1 MTDNINHPA
10 HYTAGGIEC
19 IDALAAATEGLR
31 GIEAVC
37 TANAIKYL
45 WRWKRKNGV
54 EDLQKAIWYTERLIK
69 ALEKPAEEH
78 DGCGGCRY
86 DNLEENDEP
95 CASCKGTANT
105 LEENW
110 VRRDYFER
118 CKEGEK

>member
-1 MTDNINHPA
+1 MTDNVNHPA

-37 TANAIKYL
+37 TGNAIKYL

-69 ALEKPAEEH
+69 ELEKLVEEH
-78 DGCGGCRY
+78 DGCEGCRHF
-86 DNLEENDEP
+86 DLKEEDEP
-95 CASCKGTANT
+95 CASCKVTANT

-110 VRRDYFER
+110 ARRDYFER
-118 CKEGEK
+118 CEDGEK

>member
-1 MTDNINHPA
+1 MTDNVNHPA

-69 ALEKPAEEH
+69 TLDKPAEEH
-78 DGCGGCRY
+78 DGCARCQY

-95 CASCKGTANT
+95 CAHCKGTAGT
-105 LEENW
+105 LEAYRA
-110 VRRDYFER
+110 RRDYYEL
-118 CKEGEK
+118 KEG